1 MDINEIML
9 VAYNVIRREVTD
21 FQRTTTDAEL
31 GNYVRGVVNLQSEL
45 FSIQQKKNY
54 EDNLKDFEDQ
64 NIKYNNELKAYNEKD
79 TENKK
84 YMEDLNKE
92 LNYFKEQINA
102 NNNDYN
108 NKKKDAYTM
117 ANNVLGRTTR
127 AIPAWRQGL

>member
-54 EDNLKDFEDQ
+54 EDR
-64 NIKYNNELKAYNEKD
+64 IKEGDK
-79 TENKK
+79 
-84 YMEDLNKE
+84 
-92 LNYFKEQINA
+92 
-102 NNNDYN
+102 
-108 NKKKDAYTM
+108 
-117 ANNVLGRTTR
+117 
-127 AIPAWRQGL
+127 